1 MSRPELGEP
10 VTTSTG
16 KIIAPEEQFTRLQT
30 SSRLLQEG
38 RRPEAVAALR
48 VLIAMAPRNAEAY
61 RLLGVALGE
70 TGDLAGA
77 EDAYR
82 AALALDP
89 YMARAATGLAE
100 VLLGT
105 ERGAEAVSIMA
116 RFVSDQTSN
125 LSLLT
130 YYGLALQAAGRGPE
144 AVEVLTRAAKA
155 APNSAI
161 ADHNLAGALVEVQNF
176 VEGEAAARRARA
188 RGLDA
193 PELWM
198 VWARAVAGQGRLVES
213 EALYSEAVKRR
224 PNFEKAVAELA
235 HTVWMR
241 SGDRATTMAVFDQV
255 FARTGP
261 TPELLMHRAA
271 LLDTMGDLA
280 AAYETLQEALAIKD
294 DPAIHLP
301 AAQLIVHW
309 DPERA
314 LFHARRALDA
324 QPDDPSHLA
333 ALAQVNLAL
342 GRADEGA
349 VIAEG
354 LWRGQ
359 PENQYAIALL
369 ATAWRIMGDHRYRR
383 LYDYD
388 AFVWRGMIDTPKG
401 WSSLDSY
408 LADLRAALKPLHSS
422 KGHLAGQSVRHGSQ
436 TQQDLTRSADPV
448 IRAFFQAID
457 YPIRRRIASL
467 GQGGDVLRRRITKA
481 YDFNG
486 VWSIK
491 LQPVGFHVDHI
502 HTKGW
507 LSSACHIELP
517 GAVEREPEGWLK
529 FGQPGIPTSP
539 ALPPEHFVKPVP
551 GQLVLFPSYMW
562 HGTVPFSGDEER
574 LSIAFDVV
582 PA

>member
-1 MSRPELGEP
+1 MTLAANPSIPP
-10 VTTSTG
+10 Q
-16 KIIAPEEQFTRLQT
+16 EQHTRLELA
-30 SSRLLQEG
+30 SRLLREG
-38 RRPEAVAALR
+38 RRAEAVAALR
-48 VLIAMAPRNAEAY
+48 VLITMAPRLAEAH

-70 TGDLAGA
+70 MSELAGA
-77 EDAYR
+77 EIAYR
-82 AALALDP
+82 TALSLDP
-89 YMARAATGLAE
+89 NMARAATGLAE
-100 VLLGT
+100 ALIAM
-105 ERGAEAVSIMA
+105 ERGGEAVAIMA
-116 RFVSDQTSN
+116 PLVNDQTSN

-130 YYGLALQAAGRGPE
+130 YLGLALQAAGRGPE
-144 AVEVLTRAAKA
+144 AIEVLTRATKA
-155 APNSAI
+155 APDSAV
-161 ADHNLAGALVEVQNF
+161 ADHNLASALVDVQNF

-193 PELWM
+193 PELWL
-198 VWARAVAGQGRLVES
+198 VWARAVTGQGRLVEG
-213 EALYSEAVKRR
+213 EALYAEAVKRR
-224 PNFEKAVAELA
+224 PTFDKAVAELA
-235 HTVWMR
+235 HATWMR
-241 SGDRATTMAVFDQV
+241 SGDRETTMAVFDQV
-255 FARTGP
+255 FAHTGP
-261 TPELLMHRAA
+261 TPELLMQKAA
-271 LLDTMGDLA
+271 LLDTIGDKA
-280 AAYETLQEALAIKD
+280 AAYDTLQEALAIKD
-294 DPAIHLP
+294 DAVIHLP

-309 DPERA
+309 DPQRALIHAERA
-314 LFHARRALDA
+314 LKA
-324 QPDDPSHLA
+324 QPDNPSHRA
-333 ALAQVNLAL
+333 ALCQVNLAL
-342 GRADEGA
+342 GRADEAA

-369 ATAWRIMGDHRYRR
+369 ATAWRIMGDERYRR

-388 AFVWRGMIDTPKG
+388 AFVWRGMIDTPRG
-401 WSSLDSY
+401 WPNLDSY
-408 LADLRAALKPLHSS
+408 LADLREALKPLHTFL
-422 KGHLAGQSVRHGSQ
+422 GHPAGQSLRHGSQ

-457 YPIRRRIASL
+457 YPVRRRIAAL
-467 GQGGDVLRRRITKA
+467 GPGGDPLRRRITKA

-502 HTKGW
+502 HTRGW

-539 ALPPEHFVKPVP
+539 ALPPELFVKPIP

>member
-1 MSRPELGEP
+1 MTLTASSAIGPQ
-10 VTTSTG
+10 
-16 KIIAPEEQFTRLQT
+16 EQHTRLET
-30 SSRLLQEG
+30 ASRLLRDG
-38 RRPEAVAALR
+38 RRAEAVAALR
-48 VLIAMAPRNAEAY
+48 VLITMAPRLAEAH

-70 TGDLAGA
+70 LGELAGA
-77 EDAYR
+77 EAAYR
-82 AALALDP
+82 TALSIEP
-89 YMARAATGLAE
+89 GMARAATGLAE
-100 VLLGT
+100 VLLAA
-105 ERGAEAVSIMA
+105 ERGGEAVAVMA
-116 RFVSDQTSN
+116 PFVGDQTSN

-130 YYGLALQAAGRGPE
+130 YMGLALQAAGRGPE

-155 APNSAI
+155 APNSAV

-193 PELWM
+193 AELWL
-198 VWARAVAGQGRLVES
+198 VWARAVTGQGRLEEG
-213 EALYSEAVKRR
+213 EALYAEAVKRR
-224 PNFEKAVAELA
+224 PTFDKAVAELA

-241 SGDRATTMAVFDQV
+241 SGDREATMGVFDQV

-261 TPELLMHRAA
+261 TPELLMQKAA

-294 DPAIHLP
+294 DPVIHLP
-301 AAQLIVHW
+301 AAQLIVYT

-314 LFHARRALDA
+314 LFHARRALQA
-324 QPDDPSHLA
+324 QPDDPSHIA
-333 ALAQVNLAL
+333 ALCQVNLAL
-342 GRADEGA
+342 GRAEEAA
-349 VIAEG
+349 VLAEG
-354 LWRGQ
+354 LWRRQ
-359 PENQYAIALL
+359 PVDQYAIALL
-369 ATAWRIMGDHRYRR
+369 ATAWRIMGDERYRR

-388 AFVWRGMIDTPKG
+388 AFVWRGMIDTPRG
-401 WSSLDSY
+401 WPNLDSY
-408 LADLRAALKPLHSS
+408 LADLREALEPLHSF
-422 KGHLAGQSVRHGSQ
+422 KGHPAGQSLRHGSQ
-436 TQQDLTRSADPV
+436 TQQDLTRSAHPV

-457 YPIRRRIASL
+457 YPIRRRIAAL
-467 GQGGDVLRRRITKA
+467 GKGGDVLRRRTTKA

-517 GAVEREPEGWLK
+517 AAVDREPEGWLK

-539 ALPPEHFVKPVP
+539 ALPPEHYVKPVP

-562 HGTVPFSGDEER
+562 HGTVPFSGEEER
-574 LSIAFDVV
+574 LTVAFDVV

>member
-1 MSRPELGEP
+1 MTLAASPSIP
-10 VTTSTG
+10 
-16 KIIAPEEQFTRLQT
+16 PQEQHTRLEFA
-30 SSRLLQEG
+30 SRLLREG
-38 RRPEAVAALR
+38 RRAEAVAALR
-48 VLIAMAPRNAEAY
+48 VLINMAPRLAEAH
-61 RLLGVALGE
+61 RLLGVGLGE
-70 TGDLAGA
+70 MSELAGA
-77 EDAYR
+77 EIAYR
-82 AALALDP
+82 TALSLDP
-89 YMARAATGLAE
+89 SMSRAATGLAE
-100 VLLGT
+100 VLLAT
-105 ERGAEAVSIMA
+105 ERGGEAVAVMTP
-116 RFVSDQTSN
+116 FVNDQTSN

-130 YYGLALQAAGRGPE
+130 YLGLALQAAGRGPE

-155 APNSAI
+155 APDSAV

-193 PELWM
+193 PELWL
-198 VWARAVAGQGRLVES
+198 VWARAVTGQGRLVEG
-213 EALYSEAVKRR
+213 EALYAEAVKRR
-224 PNFEKAVAELA
+224 PTFDKAVAELA
-235 HTVWMR
+235 HAAWMR
-241 SGDRATTMAVFDQV
+241 SGDRETTMKVFDQV

-261 TPELLMHRAA
+261 TPELLMQKAA
-271 LLDTMGDLA
+271 LLDTMGDKA
-280 AAYETLQEALAIKD
+280 AAYDTLQEALAIKD
-294 DPAIHLP
+294 DAAIHLP

-314 LFHARRALDA
+314 LFHAERALKA
-324 QPDDPSHLA
+324 QPDNPSHRA
-333 ALAQVNLAL
+333 ALCQVNLAL
-342 GRADEGA
+342 GRADAAA
-349 VIAEG
+349 VIAES
-354 LWRGQ
+354 LWQGQ

-369 ATAWRIMGDHRYRR
+369 ATAWRIMGDERYRR

-388 AFVWRGMIDTPKG
+388 ALVSRSMIDTPDG

-408 LADLRAALKPLHSS
+408 LADLREALKPLHTFR
-422 KGHLAGQSVRHGSQ
+422 GHMAGQSTRHGSQ

-448 IRAFFQAID
+448 IRAFFKAID
-457 YPIRRRIASL
+457 YPIRRHIRAL
-467 GQGGDVLRRRITKA
+467 GQGGDVLRRRITTA

-486 VWSIK
+486 IWSIR
-491 LQPVGFHVDHI
+491 LQPIGYHVDHI
-502 HTKGW
+502 HTRGW

-517 GAVEREPEGWLK
+517 AAVEREPEGWLR

-539 ALPPEHFVKPVP
+539 ALPPEFQVKPVP